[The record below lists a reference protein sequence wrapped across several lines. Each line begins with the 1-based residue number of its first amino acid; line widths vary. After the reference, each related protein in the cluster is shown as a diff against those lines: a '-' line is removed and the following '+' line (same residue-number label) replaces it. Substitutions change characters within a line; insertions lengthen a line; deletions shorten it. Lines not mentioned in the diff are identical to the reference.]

1 MNDFV
6 NKVKRFFKNKNVVT
20 ILGVIVVLAL
30 LYWGYSSQVESSVVP
45 TQVPVAAKTIQPRT
59 QIEYDMIT
67 TIDVPNIAIAE
78 NVYTSTEMI
87 VGMYSNV
94 NTIIPVGSMFYKE
107 ALITKG
113 ELPDSAFFD
122 IDSDQIPFMFTVTLE
137 STYGNSIYPG
147 SKIDIYMKANDEDD
161 RVMFGKLL
169 SDVTVVAVKDSMGK
183 DVFEDTSEERTP
195 SYLIFGL
202 DEDIHILLRKAT
214 YLGNVELVPVPHGG
228 TVPSEGEM
236 RVSTEYLREYINS
249 KTIVLEGQDGTLTE
263 EDEEETDKTED
274 GTGTDTPGT
283 DQSQR

>member
-263 EDEEETDKTED
+263 EDEEETEKTED

>member
-1 MNDFV
+1 MNDFM
-6 NKVKRFFKNKNVVT
+6 NKVKGFFKNKNVVT
-20 ILGVIVVLAL
+20 ILGVIIVLAL
-30 LYWGYSSQVESSVVP
+30 LYWGYSSQVQSSVVP
-45 TQVPVAAKTIQPRT
+45 TEVPVAAKTIQPRT
-59 QIEYDMIT
+59 QISYDMIA
-67 TIDVPNIAIAE
+67 TIEVPNIAIAE
-78 NVYTSTEMI
+78 NVFTSKEMI

-122 IDSDQIPFMFTVTLE
+122 IDSDQIPFMFSVTLE

-169 SDVTVVAVKDSMGK
+169 SDVTVVSVKDDMGN

-202 DEDIHILLRKAT
+202 DDDIHILLRKAT
-214 YLGNVELVPVPHGG
+214 YLGNVELIPVPHGG

-249 KTIVLEGQDGTLTE
+249 KTIVLEGQDGTSTE
-263 EDEEETDKTED
+263 EDEEDTDNKDDEKEND
-274 GTGTDTPGT
+274 KKE
-283 DQSQR
+283 QNER